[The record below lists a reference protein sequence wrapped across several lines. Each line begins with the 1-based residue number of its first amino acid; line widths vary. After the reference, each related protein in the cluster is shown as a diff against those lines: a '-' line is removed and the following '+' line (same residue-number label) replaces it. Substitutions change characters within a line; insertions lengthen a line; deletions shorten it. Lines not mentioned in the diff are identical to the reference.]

1 MPEKMQGMGAIPGV
15 GIGYIMKAG
24 QALDGYLAAYQ
35 PGTVEEELEKLDSA
49 VAEVADILEKSV
61 EQMRAVGHD
70 EQANIME
77 AHLFL
82 AQDPM
87 LTDGMT
93 DKVQEMGNA
102 PAAILASAAESAKIF
117 QSMDDEYLRERAADV
132 LDVSKRIAG
141 KSAAVRNE
149 RWCSIVLTHVPTAYF
164 RSRIPA
170 SPRDRRANIASRLK
184 CENARS
190 RVIRSTSQPSG
201 TPRSQYETRLSR
213 NRVGAVHGQSRQG
226 L

>member
-35 PGTVEEELEKLDSA
+35 PGTVEEELEKLNNA

-93 DKVQEMGNA
+93 DKVQEKGNA

-141 KSAAVRNE
+141 KILGIKEPEVGDNMVILCGYEVEPSV
-149 RWCSIVLTHVPTAYF
+149 
-164 RSRIPA
+164 
-170 SPRDRRANIASRLK
+170 IASVPDDKIAGVIMGQGSTTCHAVIIAKSRAIPTVVGMEHRLYAIP
-184 CENARS
+184 EGAF
-190 RVIRSTSQPSG
+190 VIID
-201 TPRSQYETRLSR
+201 
-213 NRVGAVHGQSRQG
+213 
-226 L
+226 

>member
-35 PGTVEEELEKLDSA
+35 PGTVEEELEKLNNA

-102 PAAILASAAESAKIF
+102 PAAILA
-117 QSMDDEYLRERAADV
+117 
-132 LDVSKRIAG
+132 
-141 KSAAVRNE
+141 
-149 RWCSIVLTHVPTAYF
+149 
-164 RSRIPA
+164 
-170 SPRDRRANIASRLK
+170 
-184 CENARS
+184 
-190 RVIRSTSQPSG
+190 
-201 TPRSQYETRLSR
+201 
-213 NRVGAVHGQSRQG
+213 
-226 L
+226 